1 MFTNGIGYG
10 FVRFGDEHEAE
21 MACMEMTGKIGLG
34 GKPIRVNKA
43 TPKKGADD
51 VMFTMKTATPGVSIV
66 TKLLNDL

>member
-1 MFTNGIGYG
+1 MFCNILFSQTGYG

-43 TPKKGADD
+43 TPL
-51 VMFTMKTATPGVSIV
+51 F
-66 TKLLNDL
+66 